1 MKRVAVLAAVAL
13 AGSFLLTACGGADS
27 GGSAAAKDDGV
38 ASMVSESP
46 GEAAGGGA
54 GTANAGSSKKPA
66 ADDDRPQLR
75 LDSSPEEV
83 TKYRQA
89 YATCLK
95 NHGMPAKTNSAP
107 SAAGIKAAEAAA
119 KACEDKVP
127 LLPPEMN
134 PKTNPHYADAVRA
147 QVKCMKGYGFKVRVV
162 PATGSDPNEISWTYD
177 SIPGNGVDI
186 EKIQNECQVKA
197 FGGGKGL

>member
-1 MKRVAVLAAVAL
+1 MAL
-13 AGSFLLTACGGADS
+13 AGSCLLTACGGADS

-38 ASMVSESP
+38 ASIVGESP
-46 GEAAGGGA
+46 GEAAGSGS
-54 GTANAGSSKKPA
+54 GTANAGSPKKPA
-66 ADDDRPQLR
+66 ADAKRPQLR
-75 LDSSPEEV
+75 LDSSPEEI

-107 SAAGIKAAEAAA
+107 SAAALKAAEAST

-127 LLPPEMN
+127 LQPPEMD
-134 PKTNPHYADAVRA
+134 PKKNPHYADDVRA

-162 PATGSDPNEISWTYD
+162 PATGSDPNAVSWTYD
-177 SIPGNGVDI
+177 SIPGDGVDI
-186 EKIQNECQVKA
+186 EKIQDECRVKA
-197 FGGGKGL
+197 FGGG